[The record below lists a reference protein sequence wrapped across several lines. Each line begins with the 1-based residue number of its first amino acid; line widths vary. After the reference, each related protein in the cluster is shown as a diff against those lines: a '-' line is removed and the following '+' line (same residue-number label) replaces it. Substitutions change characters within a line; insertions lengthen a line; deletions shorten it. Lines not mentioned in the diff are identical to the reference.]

1 MPNVYRAEMGE
12 PPMDI
17 DGGSAP
23 APTRKKAEPKSSG
36 IYRAEMGQPP
46 KDIDGG
52 SAPAPTRRKPV
63 DESVRHYKGMAN
75 VTKQK

>member
-1 MPNVYRAEMGE
+1 MPNVYRAEMGQ
-12 PPMDI
+12 PPQDI
-17 DGGSAP
+17 DCGSAP
-23 APTRKKAEPKSSG
+23 PPTRKKTEPKPSC

-52 SAPAPTRRKPV
+52 SAPAPARRKPV
-63 DESVRHYKGMAN
+63 DESVRHYKGTAN